1 MKLSIV
7 VIVSREA
14 PEIARQALQAALDSR
29 APFPFELIVVDN
41 AAADAEA
48 KLAPFQGRLRVIHN
62 RENAGFARANNQA
75 AAVAAGEYLLFLNS
89 DTRVDPDAVAR
100 LVAFADSR
108 PDAGAVGPLVL
119 NPDGSFQLSTG
130 RPISLFSEFRQ
141 KAIAAPRARRA
152 DLRRLKTRE
161 VGWVSGCCLL
171 VRRGDFPQGRVFDE
185 DIFLYFEDS
194 ELCARLRRAGRRV
207 FFHPAARIVHHG
219 GASVRALPVRV
230 AVEYRRSQL
239 HVYRK
244 HLPKWQLR
252 VLKLYLSM
260 KYRRKLS
267 RSGDKDEREAA
278 VQILALLKK
287 NQRTS
292 VTSNE

>member
-1 MKLSIV
+1 MKLSVV

-29 APFPFELIVVDN
+29 AAFPFELIVVDN

-48 KLAPFQGRLRVIHN
+48 KLAPFQGRLRVLRN
-62 RENAGFARANNQA
+62 RENVGFARANNQA

-89 DTRVDPDAVAR
+89 DTRVDADAFAR
-100 LVAFADSR
+100 LAAFADSR

-119 NPDGSFQLSTG
+119 NPDGSFQLSYG
-130 RPISLFSEFRQ
+130 RPISLFSEFHQ
-141 KAIAAPRARRA
+141 KAIAAPRARRV
-152 DLRRLKTRE
+152 DMGCLETRE

-171 VRRGDFPQGRVFDE
+171 VRRADFPEGRVFDE
-185 DIFLYFEDS
+185 EIFLYFEDS
-194 ELCARLRRAGRRV
+194 ELCARLRRAGRKV

-219 GASVRALPVRV
+219 GASVRSLPVRV

-244 HLPKWQLR
+244 HLPGWQVLA
-252 VLKLYLSM
+252 LKLYLRL
-260 KYRRKLS
+260 KFRWQLLTS
-267 RSGDKDEREAA
+267 RDEDERDAA
-278 VQILALLKK
+278 KQILALLKK
-287 NQRTS
+287 GDEQS
-292 VTSNE
+292 

>member
-14 PEIARQALQAALDSR
+14 PEIARQALQAVLDSR
-29 APFPFELIVVDN
+29 ATFPFELIVVDN

-48 KLAPFQGRLRVIHN
+48 KLAPFQGRVRVIRN
-62 RENAGFARANNQA
+62 RENVGFARANNQA

-89 DTRVDPDAVAR
+89 DTRVDPDAFSR

-119 NPDGSFQLSTG
+119 NPDGSFQLSYG
-130 RPISLFSEFRQ
+130 RPVSLFSEFVQ

-152 DLRRLKTRE
+152 DIRRLKTRE

-171 VRRGDFPQGRVFDE
+171 VRRADFPQGRVFDE

-194 ELCARLRRAGRRV
+194 ELCARLRREGRKV

-219 GASVRALPVRV
+219 GASVRSLPVRV

-244 HLPKWQLR
+244 HLPKWQRRALT
-252 VLKLYLSM
+252 LYLRL
-260 KYRRKLS
+260 KFRWQLLRG
-267 RSGDKDEREAA
+267 RSEDERSAA
-278 VQILALLKK
+278 RQILELLKK
-287 NQRTS
+287 
-292 VTSNE
+292 